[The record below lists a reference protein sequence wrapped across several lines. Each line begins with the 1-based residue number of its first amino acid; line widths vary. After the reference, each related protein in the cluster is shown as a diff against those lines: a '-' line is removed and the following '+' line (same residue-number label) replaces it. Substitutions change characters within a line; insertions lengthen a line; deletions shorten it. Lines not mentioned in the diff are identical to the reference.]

1 MSSCQASSPCKEKS
15 PHRKDEMTRT
25 FVKRKTFRIIL
36 VGSRFVATRSERAR
50 ASGRRNLYS
59 VPADGGWSA
68 NTRDE
73 TRVRPVSSDF
83 LQQIDY
89 DQTRARRIP
98 TTSLF
103 TIIPLA
109 ARRALGNPHPKE
121 LDREQRA
128 VPNRQLVS
136 WKDPQTVMR
145 RTERTI
151 ARFLEWEKKRVCW

>member
-1 MSSCQASSPCKEKS
+1 MSPCKEKS
-15 PHRKDEMTRT
+15 PHTKDEMTRT

-89 DQTRARRIP
+89 DQTRARRTP
-98 TTSLF
+98 TTCLLSFLPLF
-103 TIIPLA
+103 RSQRAMPLGTPIPKNLIES
-109 ARRALGNPHPKE
+109 KE
-121 LDREQRA
+121 LF
-128 VPNRQLVS
+128 
-136 WKDPQTVMR
+136 QTGSSLGR
-145 RTERTI
+145 KTLR
-151 ARFLEWEKKRVCW
+151 L